1 MTVQKD
7 VTKNIYVGNGSTRT
21 FPFTFEC
28 PAEHPEYI
36 KVYLMQDDGTAL
48 ATSDYQLDMDA
59 RQITYPSSGTA
70 LPEGKKLVIMRELP
84 LQQMMNLVNN
94 GPYFAEDV
102 ETAFD
107 ENVMAMQ
114 QIAEKLN
121 RSIIMSVDID
131 GDAFV
136 NEVPFEAGKS
146 FRIADDGKSIVLT
159 EDPAR
164 VLPLA
169 QEAYAQAQAQAQSA
183 SASASAAAKSEDSA
197 AASASEAGN
206 SAQSASTS
214 AAGAAESARLAEGY
228 KNVAETAKSD
238 ASLYA
243 DNAKTSAD
251 NATASKKVAQSA
263 ANSASNFATDARSS
277 VSEAKSY
284 RDAASTYATN
294 AKNYSENVNVF
305 VPSVSS
311 DGILSWTNK
320 AGLPNPPSVNIKGKD
335 GADGGVT
342 VDDTLSDTSTNAIQN
357 KVVKAALDN
366 RAVLDESNTFTS
378 PNSFDDIYM
387 ADGMSSLKWYNGS
400 HNFVVASINSKKYT
414 GEAATAKKATQDGDG
429 NVITST
435 YATKTELNS
444 CVKSVNN
451 VTPDSNGNVNIS
463 VSGGGSGVTVDEE
476 LSSTSTNP
484 VQNKTIYN
492 ALLNKAGT
500 DIFSG
505 FDLNSPSAT
514 IRWRSGSQNYG
525 ILTASNYSGTA
536 LRATQDGAGN
546 VITDTYTKKADFDK
560 IISDL
565 DVAFQQKADKSD
577 LADVATSGKY
587 TDLLNR
593 PTYVVQSVNNIKPDS
608 NGNVSISVEGGGGS
622 DITVDAELSD
632 TSTNPV
638 QNKVVKAALD
648 NRAVLDDVNTFTS
661 PNNFDDIYMED
672 GINSLKWY
680 NGSPNF
686 VVASITSKRYT
697 GEAATAKKATQDGDG
712 NVITST
718 YATKT
723 ELNSCVKSVNNV
735 TPDENGNVTI
745 SVSGGGI
752 GGSITIDSALSSTS
766 TNPVQNKV
774 IKDAL
779 DDKANLNKNNTF
791 LKENWFEKGVSLL
804 AYRDSNSAIKWY
816 QSPTNPSIASIDA
829 TNYTGT
835 AAKAT
840 QDGAGNVITETYA
853 TKSDISGV
861 VKSVNG
867 TKPDSNGNV
876 TITVSGGSNVT
887 VDTTLSATSTNPIAN
902 KTVYSALG
910 GKLGKTETAYA
921 ATKATQDGAGNVI
934 ATTYIKTVNNVKPDS
949 NGNVNISGGTGGNIT
964 VDSVLSPTST
974 NAIQNKVVQ
983 QEFTSVRAAI
993 PTKVS
998 QLTNDSGY
1006 LTQHQSL
1013 DGYVKTVNNTAPDSN
1028 GNVTIA
1034 LSGGGGVST
1043 SESNTWT
1050 GKQTF
1055 QKMKFNFESYN
1066 APRISGAT
1074 DNPAASVAV
1083 YNVQG
1088 NFTLDMSV
1096 LAGLLNNGDATLFTA
1111 YITTNGAYTLSIT
1124 NAGTLKYVGNASD
1137 LAITVNGLLLNIL
1150 LIKSS
1155 SGVLSSV
1162 AQASTLS

>member
-183 SASASAAAKSEDSA
+183 SASAAAAAKSEDSA

-251 NATASKKVAQSA
+251 NATASKEVAQSA
-263 ANSASNFATDARSS
+263 ANSASNFATDARRS

-305 VPSVSS
+305 VPHIDSS
-311 DGILSWTNK
+311 GILTWTNK
-320 AGLPNPPSVNIKGKD
+320 AGLDNPSPITIKGIKGDPGEKGEPGQRGEQGAQGIQGPRGIQGEQGERGVQGAQGPAGNAATITIGNVTTSAPGTSAQVTNRGTSSAAVLDFVLPKGKD
-335 GADGGVT
+335 GADG
-342 VDDTLSDTSTNAIQN
+342 
-357 KVVKAALDN
+357 
-366 RAVLDESNTFTS
+366 
-378 PNSFDDIYM
+378 
-387 ADGMSSLKWYNGS
+387 
-400 HNFVVASINSKKYT
+400 
-414 GEAATAKKATQDGDG
+414 
-429 NVITST
+429 
-435 YATKTELNS
+435 
-444 CVKSVNN
+444 
-451 VTPDSNGNVNIS
+451 
-463 VSGGGSGVTVDEE
+463 GVTVDEE

-484 VQNKTIYN
+484 VQNNVIYN
-492 ALLNKAGT
+492 ALLGKAGT

-505 FDLNSPSAT
+505 FALMGGAAS
-514 IRWRSGSQNYG
+514 IIWRQGSQALGSINA
-525 ILTASNYSGTA
+525 TSYSGTA
-536 LRATQDGAGN
+536 AAAIHDG
-546 VITDTYTKKADFDK
+546 
-560 IISDL
+560 
-565 DVAFQQKADKSD
+565 KS
-577 LADVATSGKY
+577 
-587 TDLLNR
+587 
-593 PTYVVQSVNNIKPDS
+593 
-608 NGNVSISVEGGGGS
+608 
-622 DITVDAELSD
+622 
-632 TSTNPV
+632 
-638 QNKVVKAALD
+638 
-648 NRAVLDDVNTFTS
+648 
-661 PNNFDDIYMED
+661 
-672 GINSLKWY
+672 
-680 NGSPNF
+680 
-686 VVASITSKRYT
+686 
-697 GEAATAKKATQDGDG
+697 

-735 TPDENGNVTI
+735 TPDENGNVNI
-745 SVSGGGI
+745 SVSGGT
-752 GGSITIDSALSSTS
+752 GGNITVDSALSSTS

-774 IKDAL
+774 IKGAL
-779 DDKANLNKNNTF
+779 DDKAELNKINTF
-791 LKENWFEKGVSLL
+791 SKENLFQKGMSLV
-804 AYRDSNSAIKWY
+804 AYRDLDSAIKWY
-816 QSPTNPSIASIDA
+816 RDLAGQPIATIDA
-829 TNYTGT
+829 SNYTGT
-835 AAKAT
+835 AARAT

-853 TKSDISGV
+853 TKADINGV
-861 VKSVNG
+861 
-867 TKPDSNGNV
+867 
-876 TITVSGGSNVT
+876 
-887 VDTTLSATSTNPIAN
+887 
-902 KTVYSALG
+902 
-910 GKLGKTETAYA
+910 
-921 ATKATQDGAGNVI
+921 
-934 ATTYIKTVNNVKPDS
+934 
-949 NGNVNISGGTGGNIT
+949 
-964 VDSVLSPTST
+964 
-974 NAIQNKVVQ
+974 
-983 QEFTSVRAAI
+983 
-993 PTKVS
+993 
-998 QLTNDSGY
+998 
-1006 LTQHQSL
+1006 
-1013 DGYVKTVNNTAPDSN
+1013 VKTVNNTAPDEN

-1034 LSGGGGVST
+1034 VSSGSGIST

-1050 GKQTF
+1050 AEQIFYTLMLNREKYTTYVVNGTSDTPITST
-1055 QKMKFNFESYN
+1055 MVY
-1066 APRISGAT
+1066 AVTGA
-1074 DNPAASVAV
+1074 
-1083 YNVQG
+1083 
-1088 NFTLDMSV
+1088 FTLDLAT
-1096 LAGLLNNGDATLFTA
+1096 LAGALSASQSSVFTA
-1111 YITTNGAYTLSIT
+1111 YFAANADYSLTIS
-1124 NAGTLKYVGNASD
+1124 NAGNLKYVGSASD
-1137 LAITVNGLLLNIL
+1137 VAITSAGLLLNIWMSKDGGGTL
-1150 LIKSS
+1150 TSI
-1155 SGVLSSV
+1155 V
-1162 AQASTLS
+1162 QASKLS